1 MDGSPTPPTTTA
13 ETAVTAPLLLQH
25 WLGHR
30 RLTRRTIV
38 AFPDAALF
46 EHHAPGMRSFGAM
59 VHEVNTYLPPLLKGA
74 ADGAWDWPRGYAE
87 DAPTQKSDLLGAF
100 DAATEDLKR
109 DLPRITTE
117 RFLAVDQ
124 PIGSRQEPV
133 VFTLLYFLDNEVHH
147 RAQGFVYL
155 RELGIEPPAFYQ
167 R

>member
-1 MDGSPTPPTTTA
+1 MSGPASPSVPALTS
-13 ETAVTAPLLLQH
+13 ELLLRH

-38 AFPDAALF
+38 AFPEPALF
-46 EHHAPGMRSFGAM
+46 EHHAPGMRSFGAI
-59 VHEVNTYLPPLLKGA
+59 VHELNAFLPPVLVGA
-74 ADGAWDWPRGYAE
+74 ADGVWAWPDAYASS
-87 DAPTQKSDLLGAF
+87 APTSKAELLAAF
-100 DAATEDLKR
+100 DAATDDLAR
-109 DLPRITTE
+109 DLPRISAE
-117 RFLAVDQ
+117 RFVAVDQ

-133 VFTLLYFLDNEVHH
+133 VFTLLYFLDNEIHH

>member
-1 MDGSPTPPTTTA
+1 MT
-13 ETAVTAPLLLQH
+13 ETASNDAPTALSGDLLLQH

-38 AFPDAALF
+38 AFPEAKLF
-46 EHHAPGMRSFGAM
+46 TYHAPGMRSFGAI
-59 VHEVNTYLPPLLKGA
+59 VHEINTYLPLVLQGA
-74 ADGAWDWPRGYAE
+74 ADGTWRWPDEYAST
-87 DAPTQKSDLLGAF
+87 APSTKAELLAAF
-100 DAATEDLKR
+100 DVATADLER
-109 DLPRITTE
+109 DLPRISAE

-147 RAQGFVYL
+147 RGQGFVYL
-155 RELGIEPPAFYQ
+155 RELGIQPPAFYQ

>member
-1 MDGSPTPPTTTA
+1 MSDPAASPPATA
-13 ETAVTAPLLLQH
+13 LSGPLLLQH

-38 AFPDAALF
+38 AFPETQLF
-46 EHHAPGMRSFGAM
+46 EHHAPGMRSFGAI
-59 VHEVNTYLPPLLKGA
+59 VHEINTYMPPLLKGA
-74 ADGAWDWPRGYAE
+74 ADGVWDWPSEYASTTPQRK
-87 DAPTQKSDLLGAF
+87 ADLLAAF
-100 DAATEDLKR
+100 DAATADLQR
-109 DLPRITTE
+109 DLPRISSE

-147 RAQGFVYL
+147 RGQGFVYL
-155 RELGIEPPAFYQ
+155 RELGIQPPAFYQ

>member
-1 MDGSPTPPTTTA
+1 MDDFEKPSGLALTSD
-13 ETAVTAPLLLQH
+13 LLLRH

-38 AFPDAALF
+38 AFPETALF
-46 EHHAPGMRSFGAM
+46 EHHAPGMRPFAAM
-59 VHEVNTYLPPLLKGA
+59 VHEVTIYMPHLLRGA
-74 ADGAWDWPRGYAE
+74 ADGIWDWPGDVAST
-87 DAPTQKSDLLGAF
+87 APTSKADLLAAF

-109 DLPRITTE
+109 DLPRITSE

-133 VFTLLYFLDNEVHH
+133 VFTLLYFLDNEIHH

>member
-1 MDGSPTPPTTTA
+1 MSDTA
-13 ETAVTAPLLLQH
+13 SANDATAVTGPLLLRH

-38 AFPDAALF
+38 AFPEPELF
-46 EHHAPGMRSFGAM
+46 EHHAPGMRSFGAI
-59 VHEVNTYLPPLLKGA
+59 VHEINTYMPPLLKGA
-74 ADGAWDWPRGYAE
+74 ADGVWDWPNEYASS
-87 DAPTQKSDLLGAF
+87 APSRKVDLLAAF

-117 RFLAVDQ
+117 RFGAVDQ

-147 RAQGFVYL
+147 RGQGFVYL
-155 RELGIEPPAFYQ
+155 RQLGIQPPAFYQ